1 MAKEKDQI
9 IYNVGCPDWMLTMGD
24 CMSLLLCFFVLLM
37 VFSTPDTSKLMMVIG
52 CLQGALGMSDPP
64 ILKKNDASVYKP
76 DDEGVG
82 GEMPDGV
89 KELLNIDKDN
99 LSPVKLRT
107 LKIKNRFN
115 EFKNK
120 ITEMGFKNIVTTE
133 QIDEGIAV
141 RISVASFFVKDKAE
155 IQPAVMPAIQGY
167 ANMAESV
174 GNEVRVTIYLTKSMN
189 ESANAKFEWGLAR
202 ERLAAV
208 GQVLNQKYG
217 VVNNRLSFGIAV
229 KDDDSDPIIEL
240 LIAEKYSTSEVDFK
254 SIINQDKM

>member
-1 MAKEKDQI
+1 MAKEKVKI
-9 IYNVGCPDWMLTMGD
+9 IYNIGCPDWMLTMGD

-64 ILKKNDASVYKP
+64 ILKKQDASIFKP

-107 LKIKNRFN
+107 LKIKNRYN

-120 ITEMGFKNIVTTE
+120 ISEMGFKNIVTTE

-141 RISVASFFVKDKAE
+141 RLPVSSFFVKDKAE
-155 IQPAVMPAIQGY
+155 LLPTILPAVQGY

-174 GNEVRVTIYLTKSMN
+174 GNEVRVTITMTKSMN
-189 ESANAKFEWGLAR
+189 EGVNSKFEWGLAR
-202 ERLAAV
+202 ERLAAI
-208 GQVLNQKYG
+208 GQVLNQRYG
-217 VVNNRLSFGIAV
+217 IVNNRLSFGIAV
-229 KDDDSDPIIEL
+229 RDDDAEPQVEM
-240 LIAEKYSTSEVDFK
+240 LIAEKYATSEVDFK